1 MEWGKIKGQK
11 KKKLEKKEE
20 KEECCK
26 HRKSKVLYKRDSS
39 LFPTSII
46 KYGQRY
52 RKKKKR
58 RSSIQLSP
66 VQSGMVV

>member
-1 MEWGKIKGQK
+1 MGQDKGPK

-46 KYGQRY
+46 KYGLRY
-52 RKKKKR
+52 RKKKKKKKKKKKR
-58 RSSIQLSP
+58 GQTTMRKDI
-66 VQSGMVV
+66 